1 MKKLLAN
8 ISPELTNTLEAIGV
22 RRKYNAGQ
30 EIFAEGS
37 PAEFLPIVISGAV
50 KMIRSPE
57 VGRDIIIG
65 IFREGE
71 MFALPPVFDGGPY
84 PASAFAVEKTDLLR
98 LERRDFLQLI
108 RESPEF
114 SFAVIGWMS
123 EMLREKTSIIRN
135 LAITSSERRVAGVL
149 MKLAKNAGPDL
160 PVKITVR
167 RQDIGE
173 MASVSTETA
182 IRVVRRLEDRG
193 LLRIEHG
200 KIFIDELDP
209 LSKFLQA

>member
-1 MKKLLAN
+1 MKQLLKN
-8 ISPELTNTLEAIGV
+8 ISPELHALLEKRGDRRTYGV
-22 RRKYNAGQ
+22 GG
-30 EIFAEGS
+30 EIFSEGS

-57 VGRDIIIG
+57 IGRDIIIG

-84 PASAFAVEKTDLLR
+84 PASAFAVEKTVLLR
-98 LERRDFLQLI
+98 LDRRDFLQLI

-114 SFAVIGWMS
+114 SFAVIGWMC

-135 LAITSSERRVAGVL
+135 LAITSSERRVAGVV

-182 IRVVRRLEDRG
+182 IRVVRRFAERG
-193 LLRIEHG
+193 LLRIERG
-200 KIFIDELDP
+200 KIFIDDLDP
-209 LSKFLQA
+209 LRKFQQE

>member
-1 MKKLLAN
+1 MKQL
-8 ISPELTNTLEAIGV
+8 LTNLSSDLHALLEQRGTRKTYAIG
-22 RRKYNAGQ
+22 R
-30 EIFAEGS
+30 EIFSEGS

-65 IFREGE
+65 IFRQGE

-84 PASAFAVEKTDLLR
+84 PASAFAVEKTVLLR
-98 LERRDFLQLI
+98 LDRRDFLQLI

-114 SFAVIGWMS
+114 SFAVIGWMC

-135 LAITSSERRVAGVL
+135 LAITSSERRVAGVV
-149 MKLAKNAGPDL
+149 MKLAKNAGPEL
-160 PVKITVR
+160 PVKITIR

-182 IRVVRRLEDRG
+182 IRVVRRLAERG
-193 LLRIEHG
+193 LLRIERG
-200 KIFIDELDP
+200 KIFIDELDS
-209 LSKFLQA
+209 LRLFLQA

>member
-1 MKKLLAN
+1 MKQL
-8 ISPELTNTLEAIGV
+8 LTNLSSDLHALLEQRGTRKTYAIG
-22 RRKYNAGQ
+22 R
-30 EIFAEGS
+30 EIFSEGS

-65 IFREGE
+65 IFRQGE

-84 PASAFAVEKTDLLR
+84 PASAFAVEKTVLLR
-98 LERRDFLQLI
+98 LDRRDFLQLI

-114 SFAVIGWMS
+114 SFAVIGWMC

-135 LAITSSERRVAGVL
+135 LAITSSERRVAGVV
-149 MKLAKNAGPDL
+149 MKLAKIAGPEL

-182 IRVVRRLEDRG
+182 IRVVRRLAERG
-193 LLRIEHG
+193 LLRIERG
-200 KIFIDELDP
+200 KIFIDELDS
-209 LSKFLQA
+209 LRLFLQA

>member
-1 MKKLLAN
+1 MKQL
-8 ISPELTNTLEAIGV
+8 LTNLSSDLHALLEQRGTRKTYAIG
-22 RRKYNAGQ
+22 R
-30 EIFAEGS
+30 EIFSEGS

-65 IFREGE
+65 IFRQGE

-84 PASAFAVEKTDLLR
+84 PASAFAVEKTVLLR
-98 LERRDFLQLI
+98 LDRRDFLQLI

-114 SFAVIGWMS
+114 SFAVIGWMC

-135 LAITSSERRVAGVL
+135 LAITSSERRVAGVV
-149 MKLAKNAGPDL
+149 MTLAKNAGPEL

-182 IRVVRRLEDRG
+182 IRVVRRLAERG
-193 LLRIEHG
+193 LLRIERG
-200 KIFIDELDP
+200 KIFIDELDS
-209 LSKFLQA
+209 LRLFLQA

>member
-1 MKKLLAN
+1 MKQL
-8 ISPELTNTLEAIGV
+8 LTNLSSDLHALLEQRGTRKTYAIG
-22 RRKYNAGQ
+22 R
-30 EIFAEGS
+30 EIFSEGS

-65 IFREGE
+65 IFRQGE

-84 PASAFAVEKTDLLR
+84 PASAFAVEKTVLLR
-98 LERRDFLQLI
+98 LDRRDFLQLI

-114 SFAVIGWMS
+114 SFAVIGWMC

-135 LAITSSERRVAGVL
+135 LAITSSERRVAGVV
-149 MKLAKNAGPDL
+149 MKLAKNAGPEL

-182 IRVVRRLEDRG
+182 IRVVRRLAERG
-193 LLRIEHG
+193 LLRIERG
-200 KIFIDELDP
+200 KIFIDELDS
-209 LSKFLQA
+209 LRLFLQA

>member
-1 MKKLLAN
+1 MKQL
-8 ISPELTNTLEAIGV
+8 LTNLSSYLHALLEQRGTRKTYAIG
-22 RRKYNAGQ
+22 R
-30 EIFAEGS
+30 EIFSEGS

-65 IFREGE
+65 IFRQGE

-84 PASAFAVEKTDLLR
+84 PASAFAVEKTVLLR
-98 LERRDFLQLI
+98 LDRRDFLQLI

-114 SFAVIGWMS
+114 SFAVIGWMC

-135 LAITSSERRVAGVL
+135 LAITSSERRVAGVV
-149 MKLAKNAGPDL
+149 MKLAKNAGPEL

-182 IRVVRRLEDRG
+182 IRVVRRLAERG
-193 LLRIEHG
+193 LLRIERG
-200 KIFIDELDP
+200 KIFIDELDS
-209 LSKFLQA
+209 LRLFLQA

>member
-1 MKKLLAN
+1 MKQL
-8 ISPELTNTLEAIGV
+8 LTNLSSDLHALLEQRGTRKTYAIG
-22 RRKYNAGQ
+22 R
-30 EIFAEGS
+30 EIFSEGS

-65 IFREGE
+65 IFRQGE

-84 PASAFAVEKTDLLR
+84 PASAFAVEKTVLLR
-98 LERRDFLQLI
+98 LDRRDFLQLI

-114 SFAVIGWMS
+114 SFAVIGWMC

-135 LAITSSERRVAGVL
+135 LAITSSERRVAGVV
-149 MKLAKNAGPDL
+149 MKLAKNAGSEL

-182 IRVVRRLEDRG
+182 IRVVRRLAERG
-193 LLRIEHG
+193 LLRIERG
-200 KIFIDELDP
+200 KIFIDELDS
-209 LSKFLQA
+209 LRLFLQA

>member
-8 ISPELTNTLEAIGV
+8 ISSELTNTLEAIGV

-182 IRVVRRLEDRG
+182 IRVVRRLADRG
-193 LLRIEHG
+193 LLRIVHG
-200 KIFIDELDP
+200 KIFIDELDS
-209 LSKFLQA
+209 LRAFLQS